1 MNIYIYAAGAV
12 QAGNKKIKIKN
23 FTARAR
29 RAKKESP
36 AFVKARKGLRP
47 SAFVEGFY
55 IHPPP
60 EPDTTDAYL
69 FLFNQVQKERS
80 AHKGVRPVEPA
91 SERAVVMRDVIV
103 VCGCGGAPIAADGFK
118 AEPWPHSSGPRSD
131 AEHQLRGRWPST
143 INQHFS

>member
-1 MNIYIYAAGAV
+1 MQ
-12 QAGNKKIKIKN
+12 QAQAKRGIKIKIKLY
-23 FTARAR
+23 FTSRAR

-60 EPDTTDAYL
+60 EPEPDMTDAYL
-69 FLFNQVQKERS
+69 FLFNQMQKERS
-80 AHKGVRPVEPA
+80 AHKGFDPWSLPA
-91 SERAVVMRDVIV
+91 SALLSSCAMSWS
-103 VCGCGGAPIAADGFK
+103 CAGAGAPIAANGFK

-143 INQHFS
+143 SIFS